1 MTAQRSIGGRFYPGS
16 APSTLCSPAD
26 RRRHY
31 APAPMRDLVL
41 YGSLES
47 GHSYKARLFLTLAEV
62 PHRYVHVDLGRP
74 RAERPEEFRR
84 VSQFGEVPVLVD
96 DGIAQ
101 AQSNAI
107 LLHLAQTTGQLG
119 PPPGSSWDQLVT
131 WLFWEANRS
140 GFSMANL
147 RYYTRF
153 EHAEPQAKAFLRARA
168 MADMKTLDVELSAR
182 PFIAGSTPSIA
193 DLSICAYVF
202 TGGECGMDPK
212 GWPNVAA
219 WLDRIRAIPHF
230 QPQYAL
236 MKQ

>member
-1 MTAQRSIGGRFYPGS
+1 MTAS
-16 APSTLCSPAD
+16 
-26 RRRHY
+26 RRRSRT
-31 APAPMRDLVL
+31 P
-41 YGSLES
+41 SS
-47 GHSYKARLFLTLAEV
+47 STS
-62 PHRYVHVDLGRP
+62 
-74 RAERPEEFRR
+74 RR
-84 VSQFGEVPVLVD
+84 S
-96 DGIAQ
+96 
-101 AQSNAI
+101 
-107 LLHLAQTTGQLG
+107 TGKFG

-153 EHAEPQAKAFLRARA
+153 EHAEPAALAFIRARA

-202 TGGECGMDPK
+202 LGGECGMDPV

-219 WLDRIRAIPHF
+219 WLDRIRALPRC
-230 QPQYAL
+230 QPQYTL
-236 MKQ
+236 MRG

>member
-1 MTAQRSIGGRFYPGS
+1 VPAGVGFS
-16 APSTLCSPAD
+16 AE
-26 RRRHY
+26 
-31 APAPMRDLVL
+31 PMRDLVP

-47 GHSYKARLFLTLAEV
+47 GHSYKVRLFLTLADV
-62 PHRYVHVDLGRP
+62 PHRYVPVDIDTP
-74 RAERPEEFRR
+74 RAERSPEFRIA
-84 VSQFGEVPVLVD
+84 SQFGEVPVLVD
-96 DGIAQ
+96 DGVPQ

-107 LLHLAQTTGQLG
+107 LLHLAQSTRKYG
-119 PPPGSSWDQLVT
+119 PPPGSSWEQLVT

-153 EHAEPQAKAFLRARA
+153 EHAEPDALAFIRARA
-168 MADMKTLDVELSAR
+168 ITDMKTLDSELSAR

-193 DLSICAYVF
+193 DISISAYVF
-202 TGGECGMDPK
+202 LGAECGMDPV

-219 WLDRIRAIPHF
+219 WLDRIRALSRW

-236 MKQ
+236 MVG

>member
-1 MTAQRSIGGRFYPGS
+1 MG
-16 APSTLCSPAD
+16 
-26 RRRHY
+26 
-31 APAPMRDLVL
+31 DLVL

-62 PHRYVHVDLGRP
+62 PHRYVHVDLDLS

-96 DGIAQ
+96 DGVPQ

-107 LLHLAQTTGQLG
+107 LLHLARTTGKFG
-119 PPPGSSWDQLVT
+119 PPPGSSWDKLVT

-153 EHAEPQAKAFLRARA
+153 EHAEPAARDFIRARA

-202 TGGECGMDPK
+202 TGAECGMDPK
-212 GWPNVAA
+212 GWSNVAA
-219 WLDRIRAIPHF
+219 WLDRIRALPRF
-230 QPQYAL
+230 QPQYTL
-236 MKQ
+236 MKG